1 MRRSTHDAGRR
12 GSFRLVPCTP
22 GSMGECARCAKICA
36 QRCTQVRRLLSRL
49 VHAHVRC
56 APTTRRDETN
66 ARTGVCTLR
75 HDATKFVEWRS
86 GAPENGPVS
95 GVSAAWYPRPALAA
109 FGWRASPC
117 GHMGGHGRAS
127 ALVGSTAAHVG
138 GAGGVR
144 AARAGRCRWPLRP
157 GARRTDR
164 NAQGASGRR
173 NNVTRVIG
181 SRFRYKTKN
190 EKSYPWRACVPRRAP
205 KRKPHMS

>member
-117 GHMGGHGRAS
+117 GHMAGTAAPRLAS
-127 ALVGSTAAHVG
+127 APRPRTW
-138 GAGGVR
+138 
-144 AARAGRCRWPLRP
+144 AARGASELRALAAAAGRCGPVRAEPTATRKAQAG
-157 GARRTDR
+157 GAITLL
-164 NAQGASGRR
+164 
-173 NNVTRVIG
+173 VLYLYVIG
-181 SRFRYKTKN
+181 SRFRYGI
-190 EKSYPWRACVPRRAP
+190 KS
-205 KRKPHMS
+205 

>member
-36 QRCTQVRRLLSRL
+36 QRCTQVRRFLSRL

-66 ARTGVCTLR
+66 ARTGVCTMR

-117 GHMGGHGRAS
+117 GHGRAS
-127 ALVGSTAAHVG
+127 ARVGSTAAHVG

-157 GARRTDR
+157 GARQTDATRTATR
-164 NAQGASGRR
+164 KAQAGGAITLRP
-173 NNVTRVIG
+173 TRVILIG
-181 SRFRYKTKN
+181 SR
-190 EKSYPWRACVPRRAP
+190 
-205 KRKPHMS
+205 